1 MSMNFDEMLALA
13 DVDPKAAARAERLA
27 ESRAANAT
35 RRRRRLAEA
44 TEIDP
49 RVVQYIKEL
58 DAMANAM
65 GDQIEALYAQANA
78 AASIDPLTAG
88 ELQAAAGDL
97 RVALGKVYTQIDR
110 AKERIA
116 PVRPRSVAP

>member
-1 MSMNFDEMLALA
+1 MLALA
-13 DVDPKAAARAERLA
+13 VVDPKAAARSERLT
-27 ESRAANAT
+27 ESRELNAS
-35 RRRRRLAEA
+35 RRRRRLAEQ
-44 TEIDP
+44 TDVDP

-58 DAMANAM
+58 DAMANAL
-65 GDQIEALYAQANA
+65 GDQVEALYAQANA

-88 ELQAAAGDL
+88 ELQAVAGDL

-116 PVRPRSVAP
+116 PVQPRSVAP

>member
-116 PVRPRSVAP
+116 PVHPRSVAP

>member
-1 MSMNFDEMLALA
+1 MSVNFDEMLALA

-27 ESRAANAT
+27 ERRMHHAI
-35 RRRRRLAEA
+35 RRRRRLSEE

-49 RVVQYIKEL
+49 RVVAYVQEL

-88 ELQAAAGDL
+88 DLQAAAGDL
-97 RVALGKVYTQIDR
+97 RVALGKVYAQIDR

-116 PVRPRSVAP
+116 PVHPRSVAP